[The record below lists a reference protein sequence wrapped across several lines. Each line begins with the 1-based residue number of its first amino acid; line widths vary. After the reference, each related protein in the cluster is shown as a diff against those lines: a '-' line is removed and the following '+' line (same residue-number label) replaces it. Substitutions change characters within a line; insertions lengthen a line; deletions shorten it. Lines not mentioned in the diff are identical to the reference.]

1 MMLTLWIVWAALT
14 LVVLTLAVYRKLAAG
29 KEDDYVHLAEG
40 EANIIPQQVTVAQ
53 KLDKIDSWGKTLTV
67 VDVAFLVVLLSVLCY
82 NAWHTSLESMK

>member
-14 LVVLTLAVYRKLAAG
+14 IVVISLAVIRKLAAG
-29 KEDDYVHLAEG
+29 KEDAYVHLADAET
-40 EANIIPQQVTVAQ
+40 NIVSQQVTVAQ

-67 VDVAFLVVLLSVLCY
+67 VDVAFLVVLLSVVCY